1 MSTFKNEYGVDEEKV
16 LHDAI
21 DTFGIEKQLIA
32 TIEELSEL
40 QKAIAEYLR
49 YNKSDEYVGDILEE
63 LVDAEIMI
71 RQVKKMFKM
80 DEFYNTIQRVKIR
93 NLQQF
98 IEKERENGNAE
109 KRKSY

>member
-1 MSTFKNEYGVDEEKV
+1 MSILKKYEVDEEKV
-16 LHDAI
+16 LQDAI
-21 DTFGIEKQLIA
+21 DTFGIEKQLIV

-40 QKAIAEYLR
+40 QKTIAEYLR
-49 YNKSDEYVGDILEE
+49 YNKSDEYVGEIIEE

-80 DEFYNTIQRVKIR
+80 DEFYNTIQRVRIR

-98 IEKERENGNAE
+98 IEKERENGNA
-109 KRKSY
+109 KK

>member
-1 MSTFKNEYGVDEEKV
+1 MSTFKNKYGVDEEKV
-16 LHDAI
+16 LQDAI

-49 YNKSDEYVGDILEE
+49 YNKSDEYVGEIIEE

-80 DEFYNTIQRVKIR
+80 DEFYNTIQRVRIR
-93 NLQQF
+93 SLQQF
-98 IEKERENGNAE
+98 IEKERENGNIS
-109 KRKSY
+109 K

>member
-1 MSTFKNEYGVDEEKV
+1 MSTFKNKYGVDEEKV
-16 LHDAI
+16 LQDAI

-49 YNKSDEYVGDILEE
+49 YNKGDEYVGEIIEE

-80 DEFYNTIQRVKIR
+80 DEFYNTIQRVRIR
-93 NLQQF
+93 SLQQF
-98 IEKERENGNAE
+98 IEKERENGNA
-109 KRKSY
+109 KK